1 MNTDRIAH
9 TAVVTGSVLGFL
21 FLITPIVMVILTSLT
36 TERYPTLP
44 YNGLTLDW
52 YVETFTDR
60 QVVSS
65 ILVSFYVGTAAGI
78 LATVVGTVAAFGFV
92 RGDFPYKEELSTVI
106 LLPMVISP
114 VIVGFALIRY
124 FSLTNLPSGYPA
136 LIVGHTTLTLPFVFL
151 LVRSQLLTFDRDLER
166 ASRMLGADR
175 PLTFMN
181 VTLPLMAPG
190 ILAGFFIAFILSFG
204 EFTASQFLV
213 EPGLRTIPIVI
224 YNMLVTG
231 LTPVVSVVATVL
243 VVMMLLL
250 AAIAEYLS

>member
-9 TAVVTGSVLGFL
+9 TIVVAGSIFGFL
-21 FLITPIVMVILTSLT
+21 FLITPIVMVMLTSLT
-36 TERYPTLP
+36 PERYPTLP
-44 YNGLTLDW
+44 YDGVTLEW

-60 QVVSS
+60 QIVGS
-65 ILVSFYVGTAAGI
+65 ILTSFYVGTASGF

-92 RGDFPYKEELSTVI
+92 RGDFPYKDELSTII

-124 FSLTNLPSGYPA
+124 FNLANLPSGYPA

-175 PLTFMN
+175 TLTFMN

-190 ILAGFFIAFILSFG
+190 IIAGFFIAFIISFG

-231 LTPVVSVVATVL
+231 LTPVVSAIATAL